1 MKTTA
6 IITAGGTGKRFL
18 SDKPKQYHLLEG
30 VPIIV
35 RSMQPFSQSPLISN
49 IVISAAHDY
58 IPLINQYK
66 EEYHLDKITEIV
78 TCGKERQY
86 SVYNALMT
94 KTALESDIIMIHDA
108 VRPFISQK
116 LIQSLFEATLTFG
129 AVFPGLP
136 PKETIKQLVGN
147 GIVGKTLDREHLV
160 AVQTPES
167 FKKDIIIK
175 AFSSAIES
183 RYIGTDS
190 SSLVENI
197 GIDVHM
203 IEGEE
208 NNIKITTLI
217 DFIIAKSI
225 LENI

>member
-6 IITAGGTGKRFL
+6 IITAGGTGKRFM
-18 SDKPKQYHLLEG
+18 SDIPKQYHLLEG

-35 RSMQPFSQSPLISN
+35 RSIQPFSQSPLISN

-58 IPLINQYK
+58 IPLIKQYK
-66 EEYHLDKITEIV
+66 KEYHLDKISEIV
-78 TCGKERQY
+78 TCGTERQD
-86 SVYNALMT
+86 SIYNALKT
-94 KTALESDIIMIHDA
+94 KTAFESDIIMIHDA

-116 LIQSLFEATLTFG
+116 LIQSLFEATLTYG
-129 AVFPGLP
+129 AVFPGLR
-136 PKETIKQLVGN
+136 PKDTIKKLAGD
-147 GIVGKTLDREHLV
+147 GIVCKTLDREHLV

-167 FKKDIIIK
+167 FKKNIIIK
-175 AFSSAIES
+175 AFSAAIES
-183 RYIGTDS
+183 GFVGTDS

-197 GIDVHM
+197 GVEVHT
-203 IEGEE
+203 ITGEE

-217 DFIIAKSI
+217 DFIIAKSL